1 MSVDLT
7 LPPGRAQLVRELLLR
22 SREVFLERISSLED
36 AALHLLT
43 AGPLDEEQRTA
54 STRTAHQLVSLGTF
68 GVESA
73 GVLAASAEALLR
85 DAAQDPGRQGAQL
98 AEIALALR
106 GELEDALAGR
116 SAVAAE
122 RAVPPAPHQVDAGL
136 DVLLVEDD
144 ALLVELLTR
153 ALQGQGLTVRSVS
166 DGAAALAAV
175 DGPGRRPAL
184 VLLDIDLPALDG
196 FGVLRGLAA
205 RGLLPELPV
214 LVLTARASEPDVL
227 AALDLGA
234 RDHVAKPFSL
244 PVLLARVART
254 VPRG

>member
-1 MSVDLT
+1 MPVDVT
-7 LPPGRAQLVRELLLR
+7 LPPPGRAQLVRELLLR
-22 SREVFLERISSLED
+22 SREVFLDRIAELED
-36 AALHLLT
+36 AALSLLT
-43 AGPLDEEQRTA
+43 AGPLPEEQRTA
-54 STRTAHQLVSLGTF
+54 SARTAHQLVSLGTF
-68 GVESA
+68 GVA
-73 GVLAASAEALLR
+73 PAAVLAARAEALLAGPAV
-85 DAAQDPGRQGAQL
+85 DAGAAGAQL

-106 GELEDALAGR
+106 EELEQALAAAPAAAPPEP
-116 SAVAAE
+116 AVL
-122 RAVPPAPHQVDAGL
+122 PAPVGL

-153 ALQGQGLTVRSVS
+153 SLQGQGWTVRAVR

-175 DGPGRRPAL
+175 DAPGARPAL
-184 VLLDIDLPALDG
+184 VLLDIDLTALDG

-214 LVLTARASEPDVL
+214 LVLTARAGEPDIV
-227 AALDLGA
+227 AALELGA

-254 VPRG
+254 VPRS

>member
-1 MSVDLT
+1 MDVT

-22 SREVFLERISSLED
+22 SREVFLERITELED
-36 AALHLLT
+36 AALFLLT
-43 AGPLDEEQRTA
+43 SGPLDPEVRVA
-54 STRTAHQLVSLGTF
+54 RARTAHQLVSLGTF
-68 GVESA
+68 GVARGGE
-73 GVLAASAEALLR
+73 LAARAEALLSGTAA
-85 DAAQDPGRQGAQL
+85 DAGAQGAQL
-98 AEIALALR
+98 AELALSLR
-106 GELEDALAGR
+106 TVLEDALA
-116 SAVAAE
+116 ADAAPAQPE
-122 RAVPPAPHQVDAGL
+122 PAPPVGPVGL

-153 ALQGQGLTVRSVS
+153 ALQGQGWTVRAVR

-175 DGPGRRPAL
+175 DEPGRRPAL
-184 VLLDIDLPALDG
+184 VLLDVDLPALDG

-214 LVLTARASEPDVL
+214 LVLTARASEPDVV

>member
-1 MSVDLT
+1 MSVDVT
-7 LPPGRAQLVRELLLR
+7 LPPGRAQLVRELLVR
-22 SREVFLERISSLED
+22 SRDVFLERIAGLEE
-36 AALHLLT
+36 AALVLLT
-43 AGPLDEEQRTA
+43 AGALDDDQRA
-54 STRTAHQLVSLGTF
+54 DAVRTAHQLVSLGTF
-68 GVESA
+68 GVAAA
-73 GVLAASAEALLR
+73 GVLATRAERLL
-85 DAAQDPGRQGAQL
+85 AAPGPGAGADGAQL
-98 AEIALALR
+98 AEIALAMR
-106 GELEDALAGR
+106 DELERALA
-116 SAVAAE
+116 SAP
-122 RAVPPAPHQVDAGL
+122 VPASPEPSALPAPGGR

-153 ALQGQGLTVRSVS
+153 SLQGQGWTVRAVR

-175 DGPGRRPAL
+175 DGPGARPAL

-214 LVLTARASEPDVL
+214 LVLTARAAEPDVV
-227 AALDLGA
+227 AALGLGA